1 MTWKQNKKK
10 NENIVEMKE
19 KEEGK
24 RNDVERKAERKEING
39 NGEQRKGKGKDK

>member
-1 MTWKQNKKK
+1 MTWKQNNKK

-24 RNDVERKAERKEING
+24 RNEVERKTERKEING
-39 NGEQRKGKGKDK
+39 NGAK

>member
-24 RNDVERKAERKEING
+24 GNEVERKAERKEING
-39 NGEQRKGKGKDK
+39 NGAKKGEREE